1 MRIIL
6 AIFPDRFEVYGSLK
20 PFFEQYPQ
28 YAELKDKIDYTMSR
42 KKLPFKHSDFK
53 LQRLNVRRSLSFEEE
68 KKEVEPI
75 SVEMVKNIFRNMG
88 ISI

>member
-6 AIFPDRFEVYGSLK
+6 AIFNDRFEVYGSLK

-42 KKLPFKHSDFK
+42 KKQPFEHSGFK
-53 LQRLNVRRSLSFEEE
+53 LQRLNVRRSLKWHITSLYA
-68 KKEVEPI
+68 KQ
-75 SVEMVKNIFRNMG
+75 KNINN
-88 ISI
+88 

>member
-6 AIFPDRFEVYGSLK
+6 AIFTDRFEVYGSLK

-42 KKLPFKHSDFK
+42 KKLHFEHSDFK
-53 LQRLNVRRSLSFEEE
+53 LQRMNVRRSL
-68 KKEVEPI
+68 
-75 SVEMVKNIFRNMG
+75 NWA
-88 ISI
+88 